1 MLLSVYHF
9 QPNLGSMGTEGG
21 NVQRVSGA
29 VGALHRHRHM
39 ASIMPSLSSLSTY
52 LQMSSRFC
60 PPVPSTRH
68 PSTSPSQGLVTESS
82 QPGSTDADADAEP
95 GRAV

>member
-1 MLLSVYHF
+1 V
-9 QPNLGSMGTEGG
+9 LGKENSHS
-21 NVQRVSGA
+21 VSGA
-29 VGALHRHRHM
+29 VGAEHRHRHM

-68 PSTSPSQGLVTESS
+68 PSISPSHGFVAVSS
-82 QPGSTDADADAEP
+82 QPGSVDPEP
-95 GRAV
+95 GVEVYVRALGNMAEWIGCWG